1 MRVLELTAL
10 CVGMSLYGLASFWSV
25 KGLVCPA
32 KLRQRV
38 VGVSLAAG
46 SLVFC
51 VMLLVRGVLASRLPV
66 FGRFEALT
74 LYSLVVTGVFLLVS
88 LRHRMRAIS
97 ALLVPYAM
105 LLLVLGAGGIRET
118 VTLEVSLDPLW
129 LGLHVMAAFIGYA
142 LCTLAGVLGLAY
154 VIQDN
159 NLKRKRLGLLFE
171 RLPSLETLDHV
182 MATQIG
188 AAFIMLTLSVAFGAR
203 LVHLSGGGAEWLRDP
218 KVLSTLA
225 TWGIYAVL
233 MHMRTNA
240 DRHGKGMA
248 VIALVGLLFVLF
260 SFLGVHVVAESI
272 HGFVVGGGT
281 AVP

>member
-1 MRVLELTAL
+1 MMTESIP
-10 CVGMSLYGLASFWSV
+10 VGIGIGFYALASLWAVQGLLRPVAVRRKAVSV
-25 KGLVCPA
+25 CLLLG
-32 KLRQRV
+32 
-38 VGVSLAAG
+38 GVTFLM
-46 SLVFC
+46 V
-51 VMLLVRGVLASRLPV
+51 LLVRGVGEERLPV

-74 LYSLVVTGVFLLVS
+74 VYSLVVTAAFLLVGM
-88 LRHRMRAIS
+88 RERMRAVA
-97 ALLVPYAM
+97 ALLVPYAT
-105 LLLVLGAGGIRET
+105 LLLILGAGGVREK
-118 VTLEVSLDPLW
+118 VQLDLPLDTFW
-129 LGLHVMAAFIGYA
+129 LGLHVTAAFVGYA

-159 NLKRKRLGLLFE
+159 NLKHKRLGLLFE

-281 AVP
+281 AAP

>member
-1 MRVLELTAL
+1 MWQGIPLG
-10 CVGMSLYGLASFWSV
+10 VGIGLYCLASVWSIR
-25 KGLVCPA
+25 GLMSSVNVRPRPVVMA
-32 KLRQRV
+32 LV
-38 VGVSLAAG
+38 VGSMA
-46 SLVFC
+46 
-51 VMLLVRGVLASRLPV
+51 LLGVLLLRGIAASRLPV

-74 LYSLVVTGVFLLVS
+74 VYSLVVTGAFLLIS
-88 LRHRMRAIS
+88 LRHRMRALS
-97 ALLVPYAM
+97 ALLVPYATL
-105 LLLVLGAGGIRET
+105 LLLVGATASGQ
-118 VTLEVSLDPLW
+118 EVRVDVPFDTFW
-129 LGLHVMAAFIGYA
+129 LGLHVSAAFSGYA

-248 VIALVGLLFVLF
+248 IIALAGLLFVLF
-260 SFLGVHVVAESI
+260 SFLGIHVVADSV
-272 HGFVVGGGT
+272 HSFMVGGGVT
-281 AVP
+281 VP

>member
-1 MRVLELTAL
+1 VILQSIPLG
-10 CVGMSLYGLASFWSV
+10 VGIGLYGLASFWSV
-25 KGLVCPA
+25 RSLTRPVAMKP
-32 KLRQRV
+32 RPV
-38 VGVSLAAG
+38 VVSLAAG
-46 SLVFC
+46 SII
-51 VMLLVRGVLASRLPV
+51 LLALLLMRGIAASRLPV
-66 FGRFEALT
+66 FGRFESLT
-74 LYSLVVTGVFLLVS
+74 VYSLVVTAAFLFAAS
-88 LRHRMRAIS
+88 RYRMRALS
-97 ALLVPYAM
+97 ALVVPYVT
-105 LLLVLGAGGIRET
+105 LLLVLGSTAVGQDVRID
-118 VTLEVSLDPLW
+118 VPLDTFW
-129 LGLHVMAAFIGYA
+129 LGLHVSSAFIGYA

-203 LVHLSGGGAEWLRDP
+203 LVHLSGGGVEWLRDP

-281 AVP
+281 ATP

>member
-1 MRVLELTAL
+1 
-10 CVGMSLYGLASFWSV
+10 
-25 KGLVCPA
+25 
-32 KLRQRV
+32 
-38 VGVSLAAG
+38 
-46 SLVFC
+46 
-51 VMLLVRGVLASRLPV
+51 
-66 FGRFEALT
+66 
-74 LYSLVVTGVFLLVS
+74 
-88 LRHRMRAIS
+88 
-97 ALLVPYAM
+97 
-105 LLLVLGAGGIRET
+105 
-118 VTLEVSLDPLW
+118 
-129 LGLHVMAAFIGYA
+129 
-142 LCTLAGVLGLAY
+142 
-154 VIQDN
+154 
-159 NLKRKRLGLLFE
+159 
-171 RLPSLETLDHV
+171 

-281 AVP
+281 AAP

>member
-1 MRVLELTAL
+1 MMTESIP
-10 CVGMSLYGLASFWSV
+10 VGIGIGFYALASLWAVQGLLRPVAVRRKAVSV
-25 KGLVCPA
+25 CLLLG
-32 KLRQRV
+32 
-38 VGVSLAAG
+38 GVTFLM
-46 SLVFC
+46 V
-51 VMLLVRGVLASRLPV
+51 LLVRGVAEERLPV

-74 LYSLVVTGVFLLVS
+74 VYSLVVTAAFLLVGM
-88 LRHRMRAIS
+88 RERMRALA
-97 ALLVPYAM
+97 ALLVPYAT
-105 LLLVLGAGGIRET
+105 LLLILGAGGVRAK
-118 VTLEVSLDPLW
+118 VQLDLPLDTFW
-129 LGLHVMAAFIGYA
+129 LGLHVTAAFVGYA

-159 NLKRKRLGLLFE
+159 NLKHKRLGLLFE

-248 VIALVGLLFVLF
+248 IIALAGLLFVLF
-260 SFLGVHVVAESI
+260 SFLGVHVVAESV
-272 HGFVVGGGT
+272 HSFMVGGGVT
-281 AVP
+281 VP